1 MPTSTAEE
9 VDRLAEPELNISAN
23 IPVSGIRIDA
33 PHQLGDAPNAAPEA
47 SDLPPEESADV
58 LEQLRKQA
66 RQLAQHLL
74 GRQRETDLREARMN
88 AQQSTLE
95 NEIRSERLW
104 LLERRA
110 ELAEQAD
117 DLVRRECELQERA
130 SRVSAAEEFLAHSR
144 RQAEQSAQQQ
154 DEQLLQRAA
163 QLDAVAAR
171 LKGQRAALKLAQ
183 RRWQAQRR
191 RQQQAQRL
199 ALQSI
204 QSQRAASEHQ
214 FRGLLEGI
222 ERQRVRLTQDEERLA
237 QREAAWLDEANLRQS
252 AYDEQLAQLAERQ
265 QLLELSESTLEHEW
279 EEFRRQQAD
288 LAAVS
293 RERELQH
300 QSAIEQAEIERQDW
314 QARLRDE
321 QLGLARRGEE
331 LDARRKELEQL
342 QDNLRQLHKETL
354 ETRLAGEELLGQL
367 SGAVPAAALTSSIS
381 RLRRKLDDQFRLVQS
396 DLSQQRHELDGLR
409 TTLTERH
416 ERLVQQKTELQV
428 WVREREATIEQQAA
442 RLVAREQELD
452 SQQGQFQAVQQR
464 WQEERQGYQQEIR
477 RLLGRLR
484 REELPA

>member
-1 MPTSTAEE
+1 MPTSTAKEA
-9 VDRLAEPELNISAN
+9 DRLAESESI
-23 IPVSGIRIDA
+23 IPASGIRFDA
-33 PHQLGDAPNAAPEA
+33 PHRLGDAPNVAPPAA
-47 SDLPPEESADV
+47 SDLPPEESTDV

-74 GRQRETDLREARMN
+74 ARQRATDLRESRIN
-88 AQQSTLE
+88 AQQSALE
-95 NEIRSERLW
+95 TEIRSERLW

-130 SRVSAAEEFLAHSR
+130 SRVSAAEEFLAHAR
-144 RQAEQSAQQQ
+144 RQEEQSAQQN
-154 DEQLLQRAA
+154 DEQLRQRAE

-171 LKGQRAALKLAQ
+171 LKGQRSALKLAQ
-183 RRWQAQRR
+183 RRWQSQRR
-191 RQQQAQRL
+191 RQKQSQRL

-204 QSQRAASEHQ
+204 QSQRAASENQ

-222 ERQRVRLTQDEERLA
+222 ERQRARLA
-237 QREAAWLDEANLRQS
+237 RQEELLAHREATWLDEANQRQ
-252 AYDEQLAQLAERQ
+252 AVCEEQFAQLAERR
-265 QLLELSESTLEHEW
+265 QLLELSEATLEREW
-279 EEFRRQQAD
+279 DEYRSQRAHLAD
-288 LAAVS
+288 VS
-293 RERELQH
+293 RDRESQH
-300 QSAIEQAEIERQDW
+300 RAALEQAEIERQDW

-321 QLGLARRGEE
+321 QLCLARRGDE
-331 LDARRKELEQL
+331 LDARHRELEQL
-342 QDNLRQLHKETL
+342 QENLRQLHKETL
-354 ETRLAGEELLGQL
+354 QTRLAGEELLGQL

-396 DLSQQRHELDGLR
+396 DLSQQRHDLDGLR
-409 TTLTERH
+409 ATLTERH
-416 ERLVQQKTELQV
+416 ERLVQQKTELQA

-452 SQQGQFQAVQQR
+452 SQQGQFQALQGR

-477 RLLGRLR
+477 RLLARLR